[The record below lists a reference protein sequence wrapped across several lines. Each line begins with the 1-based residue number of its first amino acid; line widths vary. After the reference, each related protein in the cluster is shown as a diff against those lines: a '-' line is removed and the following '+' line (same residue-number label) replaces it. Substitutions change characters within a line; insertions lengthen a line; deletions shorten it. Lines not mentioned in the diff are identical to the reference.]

1 MPVLQEN
8 ISRECNIMTR
18 HSHGNSKLRILISG
32 HLPPLLGGIATYYQS
47 LMDSSLPQKVD
58 LCFVQTSPQ
67 TRKGA
72 QSGLF
77 SFSNLIWSLKDI
89 GRFAEA
95 VIKHH
100 PQLSHIATADGL
112 SFAKHGVCV
121 IIARLFGSRVLLHP
135 HCGFSILYT
144 DQPRWWQWFFRRII
158 HLTNGVVTLSREWD
172 QLISIV
178 PGCPVYYL
186 PNAIDLT
193 AYRAIS
199 SEHREVAKSS
209 TQLRA
214 LYLGYL
220 GQAKGS
226 FDIIEAA
233 KEIVSRH
240 MPVIFDLVGEEL
252 KKGDVIQLQNQ
263 IDQAGLGSV
272 VTLHPVATGSRKV
285 EIFCDA
291 DIFIFPSYS
300 EGMPIAVIEAMAC
313 GLPIIA
319 TRVGGVPEM
328 VSDGVNG
335 ILIDPGRPDQIVGAL
350 QHLYENPDMR
360 HSMKMNSY
368 KTAFE
373 KFDIEKLVP
382 RLVSIY
388 SKVLTG
394 TA

>member
-1 MPVLQEN
+1 M
-8 ISRECNIMTR
+8 
-18 HSHGNSKLRILISG
+18 
-32 HLPPLLGGIATYYQS
+32 
-47 LMDSSLPQKVD
+47 
-58 LCFVQTSPQ
+58 
-67 TRKGA
+67 
-72 QSGLF
+72 
-77 SFSNLIWSLKDI
+77 
-89 GRFAEA
+89 
-95 VIKHH
+95 
-100 PQLSHIATADGL
+100 
-112 SFAKHGVCV
+112 AK
-121 IIARLFGSRVLLHP
+121 P
-135 HCGFSILYT
+135 
-144 DQPRWWQWFFRRII
+144 
-158 HLTNGVVTLSREWD
+158 
-172 QLISIV
+172 
-178 PGCPVYYL
+178 
-186 PNAIDLT
+186 
-193 AYRAIS
+193 
-199 SEHREVAKSS
+199 S

-240 MPVIFDLVGEEL
+240 VPVIFDLVGEEL

-263 IDQAGLGSV
+263 IDQAGLGNV

-335 ILIDPGRPDQIVGAL
+335 MLIDVGRPDQIADAL
-350 QHLYENPDMR
+350 QHLYDNPDMR

-382 RLVSIY
+382 RLVNIY
-388 SKVLTG
+388 SEVLTG

>member
-1 MPVLQEN
+1 
-8 ISRECNIMTR
+8 
-18 HSHGNSKLRILISG
+18 
-32 HLPPLLGGIATYYQS
+32 
-47 LMDSSLPQKVD
+47 
-58 LCFVQTSPQ
+58 
-67 TRKGA
+67 
-72 QSGLF
+72 
-77 SFSNLIWSLKDI
+77 
-89 GRFAEA
+89 
-95 VIKHH
+95 
-100 PQLSHIATADGL
+100 
-112 SFAKHGVCV
+112 
-121 IIARLFGSRVLLHP
+121 
-135 HCGFSILYT
+135 
-144 DQPRWWQWFFRRII
+144 
-158 HLTNGVVTLSREWD
+158 
-172 QLISIV
+172 
-178 PGCPVYYL
+178 
-186 PNAIDLT
+186 
-193 AYRAIS
+193 
-199 SEHREVAKSS
+199 
-209 TQLRA
+209 
-214 LYLGYL
+214 
-220 GQAKGS
+220 
-226 FDIIEAA
+226 
-233 KEIVSRH
+233 

-272 VTLHPVATGSRKV
+272 VTLHPVATGSKKV

-373 KFDIEKLVP
+373 EFDIEKLVP